1 MNLMP
6 RGRSSLRGCSNGRW
20 HRKQY
25 PALIPLYHIYMT
37 RQKPAPNPAFCC
49 ILEYSVQSFSKT
61 LNSVCYTL
69 LKQQLFIHPR
79 GDSESVSGVV
89 PCIPTSLVF
98 LVGMLEALIN
108 YCLQSTGKFS
118 SESCYRNASCCT
130 ITCACHCFQSLL
142 GKDGEFQWI
151 SAV

>member
-1 MNLMP
+1 M
-6 RGRSSLRGCSNGRW
+6 
-20 HRKQY
+20 
-25 PALIPLYHIYMT
+25 
-37 RQKPAPNPAFCC
+37 
-49 ILEYSVQSFSKT
+49 

-79 GDSESVSGVV
+79 GDSESVSGIV
-89 PCIPTSLVF
+89 PCISTSLVF

-130 ITCACHCFQSLL
+130 ILYVLVIVFKVYWEKMENFFFRGSGLVLCKLAFMDVVTL
-142 GKDGEFQWI
+142 
-151 SAV
+151 